1 MLATFVAQVAIYKVT
16 EVTCSKVE
24 ALIEAGISRDCVAA
38 SAAAVAKGGALVD
51 EAAAKAA
58 EPIARFLANK
68 AVDWVRRVNEKGEME
83 EMAHFAPSQPFP
95 EIHSNFG
102 PFDMTVATLE
112 QGAVRLKELAA
123 AMPPYARA
131 EDNDACYDDVPAAF
145 RAGVHMRMEMRRE
158 AGEQDPV
165 RRSDW

>member
-1 MLATFVAQVAIYKVT
+1 MI
-16 EVTCSKVE
+16 CSKAE
-24 ALIEAGISRDCVAA
+24 ALIQAGISREAVAE
-38 SAAAVAKGGALVD
+38 SAAAVAKGGAVVG

-83 EMAHFAPSQPFP
+83 EMAHFAPSDPFP

-112 QGAVRLKELAA
+112 TGAIRLKDLAA

-131 EDNDACYDDVPAAF
+131 EDDDAYYDGVPAAN
-145 RAGVHMRMEMRRE
+145 RPGVHTRMEMRRE
-158 AGEQDPV
+158 AGEQEP
-165 RRSDW
+165 RSKSDW